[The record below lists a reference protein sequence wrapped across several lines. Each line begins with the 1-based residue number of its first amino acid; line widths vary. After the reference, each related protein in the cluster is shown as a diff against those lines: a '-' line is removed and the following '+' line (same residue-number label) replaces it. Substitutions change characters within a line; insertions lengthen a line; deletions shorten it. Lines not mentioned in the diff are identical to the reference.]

1 MSPTKNILLVSAN
14 TYTTPYPV
22 YPLGISYLYTYLKNR
37 LPHYNFHFFDFNL
50 QSLSDFVK
58 TLSNVEFDVVGVS
71 LRNVDDTNIY
81 KKNSFIDG
89 YEHILS
95 TIRSASSAKV
105 VIGGPG
111 FSIFPEQIFESL
123 QPDFGI
129 KGEGEESLLQ
139 LIRCIDNHSD
149 YREIEGLVYKT
160 DTTKIKVNPRTTYLN
175 SLELSFDKD
184 LVDYYWSRSGML
196 NIQTK
201 RGCPYNCIYC
211 SYPVIEGRKIR
222 TLNAD
227 FIVETLK
234 DLYFNK
240 EITYVFFTDSV
251 FNISNEYNI
260 QLAQKI
266 IASGVKVNWGAY
278 FSPYNLTR
286 EELTL
291 FKQAGLTHIEFG
303 SESFSDQQLKNY
315 RKPFKFTDVLEMS
328 QICSDLGIFFA
339 HFLIL
344 GGYGETER
352 SLNETFENSKKIPL
366 SVFFPY
372 IGMRIYPHTELF
384 NIAVAEGKIKSE
396 NDLLDPVYYISDAVN
411 LDTLKAKALTT
422 GKKWIFPDFDDN
434 GMIEK
439 FRLRNKCGPLW
450 EYLRY

>member
-1 MSPTKNILLVSAN
+1 VSPTKNILLVSAN

>member
-89 YEHILS
+89 YEQILS

-278 FSPYNLTR
+278 FSPYNLIR

-315 RKPFKFTDVLEMS
+315 RKPFKFTDVLEVS

-352 SLNETFENSKKIPL
+352 SLEETFENSKKIPL

-372 IGMRIYPHTELF
+372 IGMRIYPHTELL

-396 NDLLDPVYYISDAVN
+396 NDLLEPVYYISDAVN
-411 LDTLKAKALTT
+411 IDTLKARAMAT

-439 FRLRNKCGPLW
+439 FRLRNKRGPLW